1 MSKERI
7 QKINS
12 LLKKEISQIILRELN
27 FSEKTFVTVVSVE
40 VSKDLQIA
48 NVFISVF
55 PEEEEK
61 KAMQDLQKNIYHIQ
75 KILDKKLKM
84 KPVPKIVFKTVKLID
99 IVQNLEKE

>member
-27 FSEKTFVTVVSVE
+27 FSKKTFVTVVSVE

-61 KAMQDLQKNIYHIQ
+61 KAMQDLEKNIYHIQ